1 MIGGELEQ
9 SIFNSQPENTH
20 IAMAQKQLDN
30 PPLDIHDMWH
40 LSDDEE
46 RKERRLPGEDLDI
59 SWISAATKKIITD
72 RFHEATASD
81 GRCTEAECDCSTLSR
96 RKLLEHIVTHYIIYV
111 TDCHYLTS
119 RRDSAVKHLRICHG
133 RRGSITQVD
142 TDSWRRLR
150 DLHPNLPTN
159 CPPLPMSTLQY
170 RQTSKCTEERRD
182 HINTPVIAVKKVKTV
197 TKQEEPIVKLEEAP
211 IVVVARRVELRRR
224 LARLR
229 EDLQAAER
237 LRDNLQGDID
247 NIEGQLASQSKRARQ

>member
-1 MIGGELEQ
+1 MIVGKLEQ
-9 SIFNSQPENTH
+9 LIFNSQPENTH

-59 SWISAATKKIITD
+59 SWVSAANKKVITD
-72 RFHEATASD
+72 RFYEATASD
-81 GRCTEAECDCSTLSR
+81 GRCTEAEWNYSTLSR
-96 RKLLEHIVTHYIIYV
+96 RKLLEHIVTHYLIYV

-119 RRDSAVKHLRICHG
+119 RRDSAVKHLRICRG

-142 TDSWRRLR
+142 TGSWRRLR
-150 DLHPNLPTN
+150 DSHPNLPTI

-182 HINTPVIAVKKVKTV
+182 HINTPVIAVKKIKAV
-197 TKQEEPIVKLEEAP
+197 TKKEEPVVKLEKAP

-247 NIEGQLASQSKRARQ
+247 DIEGQLASQSKRAKQ